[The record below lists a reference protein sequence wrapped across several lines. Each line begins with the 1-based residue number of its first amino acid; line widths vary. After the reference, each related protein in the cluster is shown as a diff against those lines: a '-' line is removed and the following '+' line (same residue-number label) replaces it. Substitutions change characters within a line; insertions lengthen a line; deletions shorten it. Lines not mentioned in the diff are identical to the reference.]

1 VAALRVGLVGAGP
14 WAKIAYLPILTG
26 GPELELVGVWA
37 RRSEAAR
44 EVAELGGTT
53 PAGSVE
59 ELFDRSDAV
68 AFAVP
73 PSVQFGFAIEAAKA
87 GKHLLL
93 DKPLGDTAD
102 RAEAVAAAVAE
113 AGVASMVMFT
123 SRFRPDVR
131 RLLAEAADAAYAQ
144 LLNLNGAF
152 LAGPFSS
159 SPWRHEEG
167 ALLDWGPHGVDMLMA
182 ALGPVVGGHAQER
195 DGAFAVTLQH
205 EGGHASQALFSST
218 WSGPPASRLDLVT
231 PQGLRST
238 DWAKRDPATYE
249 QVFRTVRE
257 EFAHAVRTGEPHPC
271 DARRGAEVQ
280 RVVDQLRASVARN
293 A

>member
-1 VAALRVGLVGAGP
+1 MAAIRVGLIGAGP
-14 WAKIAYLPILTG
+14 WARIAYVPLLTG
-26 GPELELVGVWA
+26 GPELELAAVWA
-37 RRSEAAR
+37 RRPEAAN
-44 EVAELGGTT
+44 EVAALGGTT
-53 PAGSVE
+53 PAASVE
-59 ELFDRSDAV
+59 ELLDRCDAV

-73 PSVQFGFAIEAAKA
+73 PNVQWEMAIQAAKA

-93 DKPLGDTAD
+93 DKPVGDTAEHAGAVAD
-102 RAEAVAAAVAE
+102 AVAAA
-113 AGVASMVMFT
+113 GVASIVMFT

-131 RLLAEAADAAYAQ
+131 RLLAETSDATYAQ

-152 LAGPFSS
+152 LAGPFSD
-159 SPWRHEEG
+159 SPWRHAEG

-182 ALGPVVGGHAQER
+182 ALGPVVSGFAQER
-195 DGAFAVTLQH
+195 DGTFAVTLQH
-205 EGGHASQALFSST
+205 DNGHASQALVSST
-218 WSGPPASRLDLVT
+218 WSGTPVSRLDLVT

-280 RVVDQLRASVARN
+280 RVVDELRSAVAQN
-293 A
+293 G

>member
-1 VAALRVGLVGAGP
+1 M
-14 WAKIAYLPILTG
+14 LTG

-37 RRSEAAR
+37 RRPEAAR

-73 PSVQFGFAIEAAKA
+73 PSVQFGLAIEAAKA

-93 DKPLGDTAD
+93 DKPVGDTAEHAD
-102 RAEAVAAAVAE
+102 AVAAAATD
-113 AGVASMVMFT
+113 AGVASIVLFT

-131 RLLAEAADAAYAQ
+131 RLLAETSDATYAQ
-144 LLNLNGAF
+144 RLNLNGAF
-152 LAGPFSS
+152 LAGPFSGP
-159 SPWRHEEG
+159 PWRHEEG

-182 ALGPVVGGHAQER
+182 ALGPVVDGFAQER